1 MNEPS
6 LFALGCIVVGL
17 LLIAMTLGGSFI
29 ARLPLSAA
37 MLYLCVGWA
46 IGPNGLRLL
55 ELDATRD
62 VLLIERL
69 TEIAV
74 LISLFTAGFK
84 LRLPWR
90 DPRWRIP
97 VRLASLSM
105 LVTVAAMTAIGIR
118 LLDLPLG
125 AAVLL
130 GAILAPTDPVLASD
144 VQVSDADD
152 RDRLRFG
159 LTGEGGLN
167 DGTAFP
173 FVMLG
178 LGLLGVHELGAWG
191 TRWWLVDVAWATA
204 GGIAIGFV
212 VGALIGRLVLHLR
225 LRHRE
230 ALGADE
236 FIAFGTIAL
245 AYGLALVTHTYGFL
259 AVFSAGLAL
268 RGIADSSTQDPMA
281 IARAASN
288 ESAADAQRVP
298 ASMMS
303 AVQRFNEQLE
313 RFGEVAVVVAVGALL
328 ATISLPR
335 EALWL
340 VPLLFLVV
348 RPLSVY
354 AGLAGADA
362 SPMQKRMM
370 AWFGIR
376 GIGSIYYLM
385 YAIRHEIDADLAQ
398 RLLGLTLAV
407 VVTSVVAHGISVTPL
422 MNRYERLRNRT
433 RHAGRERGR

>member
-105 LVTVAAMTAIGIR
+105 LVTVAAMTAIGVG

>member
-1 MNEPS
+1 
-6 LFALGCIVVGL
+6 
-17 LLIAMTLGGSFI
+17 
-29 ARLPLSAA
+29 
-37 MLYLCVGWA
+37 
-46 IGPNGLRLL
+46 
-55 ELDATRD
+55 
-62 VLLIERL
+62 
-69 TEIAV
+69 
-74 LISLFTAGFK
+74 
-84 LRLPWR
+84 
-90 DPRWRIP
+90 
-97 VRLASLSM
+97 
-105 LVTVAAMTAIGIR
+105 
-118 LLDLPLG
+118 
-125 AAVLL
+125 
-130 GAILAPTDPVLASD
+130 
-144 VQVSDADD
+144 
-152 RDRLRFG
+152 
-159 LTGEGGLN
+159 
-167 DGTAFP
+167 
-173 FVMLG
+173 MLG

-191 TRWWLVDVAWATA
+191 TRWWIVDVAWATA

-225 LRHRE
+225 VHHRE

-268 RGIADSSTQDPMA
+268 RGIADASTQDPRA
-281 IARAASN
+281 IARAAS
-288 ESAADAQRVP
+288 SQSPADAQRVP

-348 RPLSVY
+348 RPLGVY
-354 AGLAGADA
+354 VGLAGADA

-385 YAIRHEIDADLAQ
+385 YAIRHDIDADLAQ

-407 VVTSVVAHGISVTPL
+407 VVASVVAHGISVTPL
-422 MNRYERLRNRT
+422 MNRYERLRGRT
-433 RHAGRERGR
+433 RPARQERSR

>member
-1 MNEPS
+1 
-6 LFALGCIVVGL
+6 
-17 LLIAMTLGGSFI
+17 
-29 ARLPLSAA
+29 
-37 MLYLCVGWA
+37 
-46 IGPNGLRLL
+46 
-55 ELDATRD
+55 
-62 VLLIERL
+62 
-69 TEIAV
+69 V

-105 LVTVAAMTAIGIR
+105 LVTVAAMTAIGVG